1 MKNNLKLFA
10 FIFIFLMFTSHP
22 KLNAEKE
29 LPFDNPEATISMDLQ
44 DANLKDI
51 LKIFS
56 IQSGLNFIASESVQS
71 RKVTLYLDKVPIK
84 AAMEKLFQASSL
96 SYELD
101 LDSNIFIV
109 KDWGLPKVET
119 VTKIFYLKYASV
131 SSSSLMEEMASNMKT
146 SASFSGGTGAS
157 GGTGGAGDS
166 GKSEAGITN
175 AIKKLLSEHGSLVE
189 DRRTNSLIVTDIPSR
204 MPIIAQ
210 TLASLDVSVPQVML
224 EVEMLDVSKD
234 VVDKLGFDFS
244 QNPITLILPGGF
256 MKRGADLFLGTL
268 SKRKADL
275 TKTITSGTTTTDMEG
290 SVVLGSTFAQALDF
304 LRTQT
309 DTRYL
314 ARPKLL
320 TLNNETAEIKIVTNE
335 AIGVTTTS
343 TTAAESTSA
352 TPERYE
358 TGVVLRVTPQANIE
372 TGEITMFLYPQV
384 SEAKKG
390 TQFQS
395 ADANYRYMDPE
406 IRSTKSMV
414 RVKDGETV
422 IIGGLIRKEFSQTT
436 SKIPILGD
444 LPLIGFLF
452 RHKGSSEP
460 TSPDK
465 NKERELLVFITP
477 RILKDKNIEL
487 ARLNKAKVPER
498 EQNTA
503 TASGRQLAI
512 ISNLNNFEK
521 KR

>member
-10 FIFIFLMFTSHP
+10 FIFIFLMFASCP
-22 KLNAEKE
+22 KLNAENE
-29 LPFDNPEATISMDLQ
+29 LPFENPEATISMDLQ

-51 LKIFS
+51 LKVFS
-56 IQSGLNFIASESVQS
+56 IQSGLNFIASESVQN

-84 AAMEKLFQASSL
+84 AAMDKLFKANNL

-119 VTKIFYLKYASV
+119 ETKIFYLKYATV
-131 SSSSLMEEMASNMKT
+131 TSSSLMEEMASNIKT
-146 SASFSGGTGAS
+146 SASFSGGTGSSGGS
-157 GGTGGAGDS
+157 GGTGSS
-166 GKSEAGITN
+166 GKWGVEQDAGLTK

-189 DRRTNSLIVTDIPSR
+189 DFRTNSLIVTDIPSK

-210 TLASLDVSVPQVML
+210 TIASLDVAVPMVML

-256 MKRGADLFLGTL
+256 ARRGADFFLGTL
-268 SKRKADL
+268 SKRKAD
-275 TKTITSGTTTTDMEG
+275 ITSPGIGG
-290 SVVLGSTFAQALDF
+290 SAVLGSTFAQSLDF

-314 ARPKLL
+314 ARPRLL
-320 TLNNETAEIKIVTNE
+320 TLNNETAEIKITTNE
-335 AIGVTTTS
+335 AIGVTTTAEA
-343 TTAAESTSA
+343 TTGTTSA
-352 TPERYE
+352 SPERYE
-358 TGVVLRVTPQANIE
+358 TGVILRVTPQVNTE
-372 TGEITMFLYPQV
+372 TGEITMFIYPQV

-395 ADANYRYMDPE
+395 ASENFQFMDPE

-414 RVKDGETV
+414 RIKDGETV
-422 IIGGLIRKEFSQTT
+422 ILGGLIRNEFSQVIT
-436 SKIPILGD
+436 KLPILGD

-452 RHKGSSEP
+452 RHKGSATT

-477 RILKDKNIEL
+477 RIIKDKNIEL
-487 ARLNKAKVPER
+487 ARVNKARVPER
-498 EQNTA
+498 EQSTD
-503 TASGRQLAI
+503 TTSGRQLAI

>member
-10 FIFIFLMFTSHP
+10 FIFIFLMFVSPP

-29 LPFDNPEATISMDLQ
+29 LPFENPEATISMDLQ

-56 IQSGLNFIASESVQS
+56 IQSGLNFIASESVQN
-71 RKVTLYLDKVPIK
+71 RKITLYLDKVPIK
-84 AAMEKLFQASSL
+84 EAMDKLFQANNL

-119 VTKIFYLKYASV
+119 QTKIFYLKYASV
-131 SSSSLMEEMASNMKT
+131 SSSSLLEEMASNIKT
-146 SASFSGGTGAS
+146 STTLGGGTGGS
-157 GGTGGAGDS
+157 GGGTGGAG
-166 GKSEAGITN
+166 KSDAGITN

-189 DRRTNSLIVTDIPSR
+189 DFRTNSLIVTDIPSQ
-204 MPIIAQ
+204 MPVIAQ
-210 TLASLDVSVPQVML
+210 TIASLDVAVPLVML
-224 EVEMLDVSKD
+224 EVEMLDVSKE
-234 VVDKLGFDFS
+234 VIDKLGFDFTN
-244 QNPITLILPGGF
+244 NPITLILPGGF
-256 MKRGADLFLGTL
+256 MRRGTEFFIGTL
-268 SKRKADL
+268 ARRKND
-275 TKTITSGTTTTDMEG
+275 ITSTGVDG
-290 SVVLGSTFAQALDF
+290 SVVLGSTFGQLLDF

-320 TLNNETAEIKIVTNE
+320 TLNNETAEIKIATNE
-335 AIGVTTTS
+335 AIGVTTTAEAS
-343 TTAAESTSA
+343 TGSTSA

-358 TGVVLRVTPQANIE
+358 TGVILRVTPQANTE
-372 TGEITMFLYPQV
+372 TGEITMFVYPQV

-390 TQFQS
+390 NEFQS
-395 ADANYRYMDPE
+395 GDKIYRYMDPE

-414 RVKDGETV
+414 KVKDGETV
-422 IIGGLIRKEFSQTT
+422 ILGGLIRKEFSQVT
-436 SKIPILGD
+436 SRIPILGD
-444 LPLIGFLF
+444 LPVIGFLF
-452 RHKGSSEP
+452 RHKGSSSS

-465 NKERELLVFITP
+465 NKDRELLVFITP
-477 RILKDKNIEL
+477 RIIKDKNIEL
-487 ARLNKAKVPER
+487 ARVNKARVPER

-521 KR
+521 ER